1 MNTFDLDAARNLP
14 KGTIKR
20 VSDGDREYLDIE
32 GKRVPM
38 RIFPRQLWLALLPRG
53 ITEDHVSAIVATL
66 PTAQQYA
73 VKAELKGH
81 VYERTSPWI
90 DQFGAA
96 LGLTPDDIDDVFVEG
111 SAL

>member
-1 MNTFDLDAARNLP
+1 M
-14 KGTIKR
+14 TILNENGK
-20 VSDGDREYLDIE
+20 SHIIRES
-32 GKRVPM
+32 GKLVPLK
-38 RIFPRQLWLALLPRG
+38 IFPRQLWLALLQRG
-53 ITEDHVSAIVATL
+53 ITEDHVAAIVATL

-96 LGLTPDDIDDVFVEG
+96 LGKTPDDIDDVFIAGE
-111 SAL
+111 SL

>member
-1 MNTFDLDAARNLP
+1 MSTFDLDTARNLP

-20 VSDGDREYLDIE
+20 CANGEREYLNVN
-32 GKRVPM
+32 GKFVPL
-38 RIFPRQLWLALLPRG
+38 RIFPRQLWLALIQHG
-53 ITEDHVSAIVATL
+53 ITEDHVAAIVATL

-96 LGLTPDDIDDVFVEG
+96 LGKTPDDIDDVFIAGE
-111 SAL
+111 SL

>member
-1 MNTFDLDAARNLP
+1 MNTFDLDRARDLP
-14 KGTIKR
+14 QGTIKLCA
-20 VSDGDREYLDIE
+20 DGDREYLDIE
-32 GKRVPM
+32 GKRVPL

-53 ITEDHVSAIVATL
+53 ITEDHVTAIVATL
-66 PTAQQYA
+66 PNSQQYA

-96 LGLTPDDIDDVFVEG
+96 LKLTPDDIDDVFVAGEG
-111 SAL
+111 L